1 MPQDLINPALTAN
14 TEFTHLNQ
22 DGSARMVDVG
32 GKQNSQRQAIASALV
47 QTTPAVIA
55 LLQSAGLKKGDAL
68 ACARIAGI
76 MAAKKTSDLIP
87 LCHPLALNKV
97 EIEFSLD
104 ERLGQLRIVAT
115 CAVNGNTGVEMEA
128 LTAAAV
134 SALTIHD
141 MCKAVD
147 PALVIGQIQ
156 LEEKTG
162 GKSGL
167 WQRAAFLAQRP
178 APTHTAPTHTV
189 PTNSAQTNTTQIN
202 TAQIKSGASHN
213 GATS

>member
-1 MPQDLINPALTAN
+1 MPQDLTSTTMAAN
-14 TEFTHLNQ
+14 TELTHLSQ

-32 GKQNSQRQAIASALV
+32 GKQHSQRQAIASALV

-87 LCHPLALNKV
+87 LCHPLTLNKV

-104 ERLGQLRIVAT
+104 ERLGQLHIVAT

-147 PALVIGQIQ
+147 PALVVSHIQ

-167 WQRAAFLAQRP
+167 WQRAVFLTQRKAQAIMEQP
-178 APTHTAPTHTV
+178 HD
-189 PTNSAQTNTTQIN
+189 
-202 TAQIKSGASHN
+202 
-213 GATS
+213 

>member
-1 MPQDLINPALTAN
+1 MPEDLINPAITAN
-14 TEFTHLNQ
+14 PELTHLSP

-47 QTTPAVIA
+47 QTTPAVIE

-68 ACARIAGI
+68 SCARIAGI

-104 ERLGQLRIVAT
+104 ARLGQLHIVAI
-115 CAVNGNTGVEMEA
+115 CAVKGNTGVEMEA

-147 PALVIGQIQ
+147 PALVISQIQ

-167 WQRAAFLAQRP
+167 WQRAAFLVQR
-178 APTHTAPTHTV
+178 TAPTR
-189 PTNSAQTNTTQIN
+189 
-202 TAQIKSGASHN
+202 TAQINAAQRKAVQ
-213 GATS
+213 ATTEQPHD

>member
-1 MPQDLINPALTAN
+1 MPQDLINPAITAN
-14 TEFTHLNQ
+14 TEFTHLSS

-32 GKQNSQRQAIASALV
+32 GKQSSQRQAIASALV
-47 QTTPAVIA
+47 QTTPAVIE

-104 ERLGQLRIVAT
+104 ARLGQLRIVAI
-115 CAVNGNTGVEMEA
+115 CAVTGNTGVEMEA

-147 PALVIGQIQ
+147 PALVISQIQ

-178 APTHTAPTHTV
+178 A
-189 PTNSAQTNTTQIN
+189 QTNAEQTN
-202 TAQIKSGASHN
+202 TAQIKAAHASTEQHHD
-213 GATS
+213 